1 MSEIIEDKK
10 VEEKEVKK
18 PTTKTK
24 ATKPKAKEKID
35 KLTQTMVKP
44 EVRKQRDMNEMVN
57 VICITNTP
65 LVYVSKNQMGYRVD
79 WEGYLAE
86 NWMEYKEL
94 VNMRNSQRSFFTEP
108 WIICDWDVLEDLK
121 VEQYYKNI
129 IDLKN
134 LDDIFKKEPEELE
147 EILNIVPRGI
157 KTLIVDRAFELRKDK
172 KLDSISVV
180 ETIEKTLNVD
190 LSL

>member
-18 PTTKTK
+18 PTTKAKT
-24 ATKPKAKEKID
+24 TKPKAKEKID
-35 KLTQTMVKP
+35 KLTQTTAKP
-44 EVRKQRDMNEMVN
+44 EIKKQRDMNEMIN

>member
-35 KLTQTMVKP
+35 KLTQTTAKP
-44 EVRKQRDMNEMVN
+44 EIKKQRDMNEMIN

>member
-1 MSEIIEDKK
+1 MSETIEDKK

-18 PTTKTK
+18 STNK
-24 ATKPKAKEKID
+24 AKASKPKAKEKID
-35 KLTQTMVKP
+35 KITQTTVKP
-44 EVRKQRDMNEMVN
+44 KVRKQRDMNEMVN
-57 VICITNTP
+57 VVCITNTP
-65 LVYVSKNQMGYRVD
+65 LVYISKNQMGYRID
-79 WEGYLAE
+79 WDGYLAE

-108 WIICDWDVLEDLK
+108 WIICDWEVLEDLK

-129 IDLKN
+129 IDFEN

-147 EILNIVPRGI
+147 EILKIAPRGI
-157 KTLIVDRAFELRKDK
+157 KTLIVDRAFELRKNK
-172 KLDSISVV
+172 ELDSIGVI
-180 ETIEKTLNVD
+180 EAIEKILNVD

>member
-18 PTTKTK
+18 PTTKAKT
-24 ATKPKAKEKID
+24 TKPKAKEKID
-35 KLTQTMVKP
+35 KLTQTTAKP
-44 EVRKQRDMNEMVN
+44 EIKKQRDMNEMIN

-147 EILNIVPRGI
+147 EILNVVPRGI

>member
-1 MSEIIEDKK
+1 MSEIIEGKK

-18 PTTKTK
+18 PTTKAKT
-24 ATKPKAKEKID
+24 TKPKAKEKID
-35 KLTQTMVKP
+35 KLTQTTAKP
-44 EVRKQRDMNEMVN
+44 EIKKQRDMNEMIN